1 MSDWPAACAVTLERL
16 RRLKPLVHHITNFV
30 VMNDTA
36 NATLHIGAL
45 PVMAHA
51 PEEVADMVQLA
62 GALVLNL
69 GTLSEPWLHA
79 MRLAARAANERSIP
93 IVLDPVGAGATAFR
107 TRQNLAFLNDFRIHV
122 VRGNL
127 GEVATLCGVAAEVR
141 GVEAMGA
148 AAAAS
153 EVAQR
158 AAERFGLTVA
168 ISGATD
174 YVADGQRLVAVDNGH
189 IWLTTLTGTGC
200 AVSALVGA
208 CAAATDDPVVAAVA
222 GLAGMGIAAERAAT
236 RAQGPGSFK
245 VALQDALYH
254 LQPEAFVKQAKI
266 RELTHGNGTPQ
277 SGCTHE

>member
-1 MSDWPAACAVTLERL
+1 MSDWPATCAATLERL
-16 RRLKPLVHHITNFV
+16 RRVKPLVHHITNFV

-36 NATLHIGAL
+36 NVTLHIGAL

-51 PEEVADMVQLA
+51 PEEVADMVGLA

-79 MRLAARAANERSIP
+79 MRLAAQAATKRSIP
-93 IVLDPVGAGATAFR
+93 IVLDPVGAGATPFR
-107 TRQNLAFLNDFRIHV
+107 TQQNLAFLNDFHLSI

-127 GEVATLCGVAAEVR
+127 GEIATLCGIKAEVR

-148 AAAAS
+148 EAAAQDVAHQA
-153 EVAQR
+153 AQR
-158 AAERFGLTVA
+158 FGCTVA

-174 YVADGQRLVAVDNGH
+174 YVSDGHRLVAVDNGH

-200 AVSALVGA
+200 AVTALVGA
-208 CAAATDDPVVAAVA
+208 CAAVSPDSVAAAVT
-222 GLAGMGIAAERAAT
+222 GLTSMGVAAEQAAEK
-236 RAQGPGSFK
+236 ALGPGSFK

-254 LQPEAFVKQAKI
+254 LQPQDLITQAKI
-266 RELTHGNGTPQ
+266 YEGAHG
-277 SGCTHE
+277 SG